1 MGKTIEVSVDA
12 SEVLDNFTIE
22 ELLNECPVDEILN
35 YIEDNGIELDVS
47 DKYQRIIDIV
57 RDNDKKHA
65 LQELESLFGRMYTGW
80 EKV

>member
-65 LQELESLFGRMYTGW
+65 LQELESLFGGMYTGW